1 MSDFTG
7 SNAEMVNIVH
17 TSPSMYIV
25 FRSYFLQMHLYANI
39 IIVVIFQKENDK
51 LEGLMEKDMSKV
63 NKHLAVYC
71 VHTPEIKP

>member
-25 FRSYFLQMHLYANI
+25 FSLLSTNAFVCQHHYCSYI
-39 IIVVIFQKENDK
+39 
-51 LEGLMEKDMSKV
+51 LEGQ
-63 NKHLAVYC
+63 
-71 VHTPEIKP
+71 